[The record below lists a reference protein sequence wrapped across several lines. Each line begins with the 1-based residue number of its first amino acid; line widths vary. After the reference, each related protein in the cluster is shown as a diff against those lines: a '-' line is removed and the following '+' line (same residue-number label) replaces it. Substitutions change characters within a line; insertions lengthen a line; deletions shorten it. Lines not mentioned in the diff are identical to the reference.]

1 MVTPNVNIAFTIVI
15 KINGRL
21 KEFNFRKRNNSLY
34 DGNTNDE
41 YSIRYYFQL
50 QKEDIGGWQLS
61 GQSLPPWIINNHQVV
76 VEALESKIS

>member
-1 MVTPNVNIAFTIVI
+1 MVSPNVNVAFTIVI

-21 KEFNFRKRNNSLY
+21 KEFNFRKRNNGLY

-50 QKEDIGGWQLS
+50 QKEDPGGWQLS
-61 GQSLPPWIINNHQVV
+61 GQNLPPWVVNNQPVI
-76 VEALESKIS
+76 VEALEAKIS